1 MKSTLVLG
9 DVSKVSNYSDQ
20 AEFPLLIPAPSY
32 RRCVPEDSDRFWV
45 GVQSSPHCV
54 RNSLRPR
61 QMWEQGRTLDKTM
74 SLMAGSKNDIIST
87 MYLLLNNLD
96 VMIRNQAHLLSDPR
110 FLSIYQTKFD
120 LLILGSFF
128 NDFQLG
134 VAAKLKVPVIVD
146 WMIPSNTMIDK
157 FVANPSEISYVPNE
171 STFATAPMSFLK
183 RAENLANHLILNYL
197 TLRFDYKFT
206 RIYNEIFTER
216 DFPTLNEMKKNISLV
231 FVGSHLISDRPIRP
245 LVPAIVEIGGI
256 QVKETPDP
264 LPTDIDQFLDS
275 STQGAIFVSFGSN
288 IKSHMLKPEVVQIMF
303 TVLSGLKQN
312 IIWKW
317 EDLENTPGNASNILY
332 KDWLPQ
338 DDILAHPNIKLFVT
352 HAGKNSITESQYHG
366 VPMVALPIFGDHPV
380 NAAILVQSGYGVALD
395 LLTITEDGFGKAIN
409 EVLGNEKYGQAV
421 RKFSA
426 LYRDRPQTARQ
437 SVVFWTEYVLRHHGA
452 PHLQS
457 PAVHMT
463 FIELHNLDIYALF
476 VAILVLLA
484 LLIRLVW
491 KYGGVFWR
499 RERVLPAQAGDSK
512 SKSQSN
518 PMPMPILMPIPILA
532 KRSGF
537 QFFLYAVFFAL

>member
-1 MKSTLVLG
+1 MLPVRSVVLCVLAVVASTQGANILG
-9 DVSKVSNYSDQ
+9 IYSDLFPSHLIIHMSTAKAL
-20 AEFPLLIPAPSY
+20 AEAGHNVTVVTTIQPKVMHKDIHLIV
-32 RRCVPEDSDRFWV
+32 VPVTE
-45 GVQSSPHCV
+45 
-54 RNSLRPR
+54 
-61 QMWEQGRTLDKTM
+61 EQERTLGKAM
-74 SLMAGSKNDIIST
+74 AIMAGNKNDVIST
-87 MYLLLNNLD
+87 RYLLLNELD
-96 VMIRNQAHLLSDPR
+96 VMIRNQADLLSDPR

-120 LLILGSFF
+120 LLILGSFY

-146 WMIPSNTMIDK
+146 WMIPSNNVIDG
-157 FVANPSEISYVPNE
+157 FVANPSEISYVPNACTYA
-171 STFATAPMSFLK
+171 SAPMSILK

-197 TLRFDYKFT
+197 TRRFDYKFT

-216 DFPTLNEMKKNISLV
+216 DFPTLKEMKKNISLI

-264 LPTDIDQFLDS
+264 LPTDIDQFLER
-275 STQGAIFVSFGSN
+275 STMGAIFVSFGSN
-288 IKSHMLKPEVVQIMF
+288 IKSHMLKPEIVQIMF

-317 EDLENTPGNASNILY
+317 EDLEKTPGNASNILY

-338 DDILAHPNIKLFVT
+338 DDILAHPNTKLFVN
-352 HAGKNSITESQYHG
+352 HAGKNSVTESQYHG
-366 VPMVALPIFGDHPV
+366 VPMVAMPIFGDHPV

-409 EVLGNEKYGQAV
+409 EVLGNEKYGHAV

-426 LYRDRPQTARQ
+426 LYRDRPQTPRQ

-457 PAVHMT
+457 PAVHMS

-484 LLIRLVW
+484 LLARLVGIYVGIW
-491 KYGGVFWR
+491 YLKIKVFKTKK
-499 RERVLPAQAGDSK
+499 L
-512 SKSQSN
+512 
-518 PMPMPILMPIPILA
+518 I
-532 KRSGF
+532 
-537 QFFLYAVFFAL
+537 